1 MNIVYIALGS
11 NINPRMD
18 YLQQAINML
27 KEQEKITVMKYS
39 DIYET
44 EPVGYTEQGK
54 FLNMVIEMKTTLDPA
69 PLLKICQSIE
79 RRLGRK
85 REIRWGPRTIDLD
98 ILLYNQLHIDMEGLS
113 IPHPR
118 IHERAFVLIPLSD
131 INPELKLSHLN
142 VKVADALKA
151 LPDTQKAGVIK
162 WQTVNL
168 E

>member
-1 MNIVYIALGS
+1 MNIAYIALGS
-11 NINPRMD
+11 NISPRMI
-18 YLQQAINML
+18 YLQQAVSML
-27 KEQEKITVMKYS
+27 KEQEKITVTKYS
-39 DIYET
+39 DVYET

-54 FLNMVIEMKTTLDPA
+54 FLNMAIEMETTLDPA

-98 ILLYNQLHIDMEGLS
+98 ILLYNQQNINMEGLS

-118 IHERAFVLIPLSD
+118 LHERAFVLIPLGD
-131 INPELKLSHLN
+131 IDPELKLPHLN
-142 VKVADALKA
+142 VKVADALSS
-151 LPDTQKAGVIK
+151 LPAMEKAGVVK
-162 WQTVNL
+162 WKVANL